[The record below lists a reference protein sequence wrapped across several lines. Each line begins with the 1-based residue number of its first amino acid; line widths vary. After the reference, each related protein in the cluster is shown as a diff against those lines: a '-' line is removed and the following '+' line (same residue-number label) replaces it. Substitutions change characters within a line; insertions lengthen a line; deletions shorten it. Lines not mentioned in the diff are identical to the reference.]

1 MIPGSNLL
9 RTCGHLFERAALGTT
24 IAALCAAAASAQT
37 IVLKAELTGAQVV
50 PPVTTPAMG
59 TAWFLMDLATDTV
72 TFEMTYDQLSA
83 AETGAQIEGFAA
95 SGANGTMQFTLG
107 PGKHKTGT
115 WNYTAADE
123 KSILDGM
130 SYVVIQSTAF
140 PAGEL
145 RGQIEVAAA
154 HRVLVASL
162 DGAQEVPPVTTT
174 ATGTGIFEINTQTNV
189 LTYQITYADLSS
201 TETEAHLHGYV
212 AAGQTAGVVHDLGLG
227 FHKKGTWTYTQ
238 ANEANILADMVY
250 ANVHSANNTT
260 GEIRGQLLLKFINAQ
275 PYCTAKTNSVACTPA
290 IGFTGTPT
298 LSGADNFDINATNVI
313 NQSMSALFFSP
324 LPDSAPFL
332 NGTMC
337 VSAPA
342 PGVSNLLGVEFSAGT
357 VGPPDCTGNPNYDF
371 THAQMT
377 ALGLTPGDVVF
388 LQWWYRD
395 ATQTDATGFGNTDA
409 LVAII
414 LP

>member
-9 RTCGHLFERAALGTT
+9 RTCGQLFERAALGTAA
-24 IAALCAAAASAQT
+24 AALCAAAASAQT

-59 TAWFLMDLATDTV
+59 TAWFLVDLDANTV
-72 TFEMTYDQLSA
+72 TFDLTYDQLSA

-95 SGANGTMQFTLG
+95 AGSNGTSQFTLG

-115 WNYTAADE
+115 WSYTPADE
-123 KSILDGM
+123 QSILDGM
-130 SYVVIQSTAF
+130 AYVVIQSSAF

-174 ATGTGIFEINTQTNV
+174 ATGTGIFLVNTQTNV
-189 LTYQITYADLSS
+189 LTYQITFADLSS

-212 AAGQTAGVVHDLGLG
+212 PAGQTAASVHDLGLG
-227 FHKKGTWTYTQ
+227 FHKTGTWTYTQ
-238 ANEANILADMVY
+238 ANEANILQDLVY
-250 ANVHSANNTT
+250 ANIHSTNNPT
-260 GEIRGQLLLKFINAQ
+260 GEIRGQLELKFINAQ
-275 PYCTAKTNSVACTPA
+275 PYCTAKSNSQNCTPK

-298 LSGADNFDINATNVI
+298 LSGADNFDINASDVL
-313 NQSMSALFFSP
+313 NQSMTALYWSP
-324 LPDSAPFL
+324 LSDSAPFL

-337 VSAPA
+337 LSAPT
-342 PGVSNLLGVEFSAGT
+342 PGTSNLLGVEFSAGT
-357 VGPPDCTGNPNYDF
+357 VGPPDCTGKPNFDF

-388 LQWWYRD
+388 MQWWYRD
-395 ATQTDATGFGNTDA
+395 LTQTDGTGFGNTDA